1 MSVHEIESKES
12 SSDCDSK
19 NKMYRRVTAAAAD
32 PKLSSL
38 LPLVALVD
46 TENYMLR
53 GIGRPVSATPPS
65 ATNSN
70 STTTTTTT
78 ANIIS
83 STINFDNNFL
93 QQLDGDMDIVDSNT
107 TVTSATT
114 PSNAVHNNTN
124 SNNINNINNT
134 TTGSSTA
141 TTNTNRIHDTDVCWT
156 RNTTDIST
164 GGFCAR
170 ILSFHSLLCSCEL
183 SCCCNCGPLCST
195 DCHAC
200 FHNFC
205 LRFFPNYTCQRDND
219 ALPPAI
225 LDYDKVCT

>member
-53 GIGRPVSATPPS
+53 GIGRPVSAT
-65 ATNSN
+65 
-70 STTTTTTT
+70 TTTTTATTTPPTTATTTT

-83 STINFDNNFL
+83 STINFDNNCVQF
-93 QQLDGDMDIVDSNT
+93 DGDMDINDTTTSSSTSNL
-107 TVTSATT
+107 
-114 PSNAVHNNTN
+114 PHTN
-124 SNNINNINNT
+124 SNNINNT
-134 TTGSSTA
+134 TT
-141 TTNTNRIHDTDVCWT
+141 NNKIVDTDVCWT
-156 RNTTDIST
+156 RNTTTDISS

-183 SCCCNCGPLCST
+183 SCCCNCGPLCSS

-205 LRFFPNYTCQRDND
+205 LRFFPSYTCQKDND
-219 ALPPAI
+219 ALPPAT
-225 LDYDKVCT
+225 LDYDKVCISIYKIV